1 MKKITILVACGSG
14 VATSTLAADEVKG
27 VCEEYGIVNYSI
39 IKSSMQELTNVAEQ
53 ADVVLTTSVY
63 RGELDKP
70 YMSVSAFV
78 TGINEE
84 KTRQKLGAL
93 LKEVAGE

>member
-14 VATSTLAADEVKG
+14 VATSTLAADEVKS